1 MRTSSPSRLRLL
13 IADDSSE
20 MRSLVRETIGHAFS
34 EIVEA
39 RDGRD
44 LMWQLLRSEL
54 TQATD
59 EQLIVT
65 DLCMPHYDG
74 LDVLEAWREL
84 YPDHPTILITAFP
97 SDDVRARA
105 AKLKVTMLPKPFSTT
120 SLRRAIQEATDG
132 RAG

>member
-1 MRTSSPSRLRLL
+1 MTTSSLRLL

-20 MRSLVRETIGHAFS
+20 MRSLVREAIGHAFS
-34 EIVEA
+34 DVVEV

-44 LMWQLLRSEL
+44 LMWLLLRSEL
-54 TQATD
+54 THGGD
-59 EQLIVT
+59 QLIVT
-65 DLCMPHYDG
+65 DLCMPYYDG

-97 SDDVRARA
+97 SADVRERA

-120 SLRRAIQEATDG
+120 SLRRAIRGATDG